1 MYVFKNAIKNISNF
15 RSKNILMF
23 SVILIMSIL
32 CCLSLTVWFGARK
45 YEKNNT
51 SMMNI
56 SVDFGQNQSQLIFNF
71 FNTAKIYYKG
81 MGIKIND
88 APQSTSESTMITT
101 DYMRSLIESNDDIL
115 AYDIVYTRLTG
126 SENFKSYALDS
137 DADYLNLTQN
147 KVLTAFSDRQYVNI
161 SNSDQIEKLFYAEE
175 TFDEKLEY
183 YAGSADRR
191 EFIPLWL
198 SKDVSAFPV
207 ETGEPFEIS
216 SGEMFDNESTA
227 YECVIDAQL
236 ANVRNIKP
244 GDTINVYLNDYE
256 YTLHVTGIYKTKYI
270 KNYMEKYESHAGL
283 VTQTKPIRLGDKKQS
298 SGEYYPSIYVNDS
311 FYEIIKPQTGEGTY
325 LNFFVHGVSSD
336 KVMEDFI
343 YGSKIIT
350 YGKVFD
356 PSSAAYE
363 CLISEELALKN
374 GVKVGDEITLR
385 GCIKGSKDYPIKIVG
400 IYAESDSLDDYN
412 KTTVHSSN
420 YLTSNGVFS
429 VITTDV
435 PLDEIYMSYP
445 AVMDIIDDIDS
456 YTAPA
461 SRSRIYPRTFNLRLF
476 FANPRAINDLYFD
489 LKDVDYEIAQT
500 LKTGADSTQAYFSQ
514 LMVIKRT
521 TSYAMAT
528 FIISIIITI
537 VFLVMFNAYNMRE
550 RQYEI
555 GVLTSMGMPKKKI
568 ALQFISEILIVVFAA
583 TLIGTGIGVLSSGKV
598 SNYLTTQNIE
608 NIQEYE
614 TLLASNFGREVNLP
628 ETETVQD
635 MRVDTAITPVML
647 FGLWGMFIFVSVI
660 STRGVVNFILCSEP
674 IAILNNRN

>member
-32 CCLSLTVWFGARK
+32 CCLSLTVWLGARK

-56 SVDFGQNQSQLIFNF
+56 SVDFGQNQSYI
-71 FNTAKIYYKG
+71 NTAIIHYKG
-81 MGIKIND
+81 MGTHIGT
-88 APQSTSESTMITT
+88 TSFRTPEEDMITT
-101 DYMRSLIESNDDIL
+101 DYLHNLIDAKDDVL
-115 AYDIVYTRLTG
+115 AYDIVYTLLTG
-126 SENFKSYALDS
+126 SENFRSYALDS
-137 DADYLNLTQN
+137 DDNYLNLTQN

-161 SNSDQIEKLFYAEE
+161 ANSDQIEKLFYAEE
-175 TFDEKLEY
+175 TANEKIGYMFEGDTR
-183 YAGSADRR
+183 A
-191 EFIPLWL
+191 FIHKAM
-198 SKDVSAFPV
+198 SQDTTDDTIQT
-207 ETGEPFEIS
+207 EEPFEIS

-227 YECVIDAQL
+227 YECVIDAHL
-236 ANVRNIKP
+236 ANERNIKP
-244 GDTINVYLNDYE
+244 KDTINVYLNDYE
-256 YTLHVTGIYKTKYI
+256 YTLYVTGIYKTKYV
-270 KNYMEKYESHAGL
+270 KNYMEKVESKESLA
-283 VTQTKPIRLGDKKQS
+283 VNTEPTMLGDKKVS
-298 SGEYYPSIYVNDS
+298 YYEFFPSIYVNDS
-311 FYEIIKPQTGEGTY
+311 FYEAIKPQTGEGTY
-325 LNFFVHGVSSD
+325 LNFFVQGIPSD
-336 KVMEDFI
+336 KAMEDFI

-356 PSSAAYE
+356 PSSDAHE

-374 GVKVGDEITLR
+374 NVKVGDEIILR
-385 GCIKGSKDYPIKIVG
+385 GCIKGSKDYPVKIVG
-400 IYAESDSLDDYN
+400 IYAESDLLDDYN
-412 KTTVHSSN
+412 KTTADSTHT
-420 YLTSNGVFS
+420 LTSDGVFS
-429 VITTDV
+429 TITVSV

-445 AVMDIIDDIDS
+445 AVMDILNDIDND
-456 YTAPA
+456 TAPKPGQY
-461 SRSRIYPRTFNLRLF
+461 SRRYLYSRIFNLRLF

-500 LKTGADSTQAYFSQ
+500 LKSGADSTQAYFNQ

-583 TLIGTGIGVLSSGKV
+583 TLIGTGIGALSSNGV

-614 TLLASNFGREVNLP
+614 TLLASNFGREVTLP

-635 MRVDTAITPVML
+635 MRVETAITPVML

-674 IAILNNRN
+674 VDILNNRN

>member
-32 CCLSLTVWFGARK
+32 CCLSLTAWLSARK

-56 SVDFGQNQSQLIFNF
+56 SVDFGKDTYWTS
-71 FNTAKIYYKG
+71 TARIHYKG
-81 MGIKIND
+81 MGIKINH
-88 APQSTSESTMITT
+88 AVESGIITT
-101 DYMRSLIESNDDIL
+101 DYMRSLIDENNDIL
-115 AYDIVYTRLTG
+115 AYDIVYTQLTG

-137 DADYLNLTQN
+137 DDNYLNLTQN

-175 TFDEKLEY
+175 TFDEKFEY
-183 YAGSADRR
+183 YAGSADLR
-191 EFIPLWL
+191 EQIAIRNAI
-198 SKDVSAFPV
+198 SYQFPV
-207 ETGEPFEIS
+207 ETEEPFEIS

-236 ANVRNIKP
+236 ANERNIKP
-244 GDTINVYLNDYE
+244 KDTINVYLNDYE
-256 YTLHVTGIYKTKYI
+256 YTLYVTGIYKTKYV
-270 KNYMEKYESHAGL
+270 KNYMEKYESVKSL
-283 VTQTKPIRLGDKKQS
+283 VNNTKPIRLGDKKQS
-298 SGEYYPSIYVNDS
+298 FGEYYPSIYVNDS
-311 FYEIIKPQTGEGTY
+311 FYEMIKPQTGEGTY
-325 LNFFVHGVSSD
+325 LNFFVQGISSD
-336 KVMEDFI
+336 KAMEDFI

-385 GCIKGSKDYPIKIVG
+385 GCINGSKDYPVKIVG
-400 IYAESDSLDDYN
+400 IYAENDSLEDYN
-412 KTTVHSSN
+412 KPRINVPTP
-420 YLTSNGVFS
+420 LTSNGVFS
-429 VITTDV
+429 VIKTDV

-445 AVMDIIDDIDS
+445 AVMDIINDLEND
-456 YTAPA
+456 YKYF
-461 SRSRIYPRTFNLRLF
+461 YPQTINLRMF

-500 LKTGADSTQAYFSQ
+500 LKSGADSTQAYFNQ

-583 TLIGTGIGVLSSGKV
+583 TLIGTGIGALSSGKV

-628 ETETVQD
+628 ETETIQD
-635 MRVDTAITPVML
+635 MSVDAAVTPVML
-647 FGLWGMFIFVSVI
+647 FGLLGMFIFVSVI
-660 STRGVVNFILCSEP
+660 STRGVVNFILSSEP